1 MKSLKAGLIITVLV
15 LATVTGCKDKASL
28 TLADGQQQTLSDYK
42 GQWLVVNYFAQWCAP
57 CLREMPLLNE
67 LANQDQPAVL
77 AVSFDALS
85 SEALASI
92 SEEYQMTM
100 PIAAKL
106 TGDWPFDS
114 PRALPTTLLLD
125 PKGKLVASHQGELQ
139 PADIAEW
146 QERYWAK
153 K

>member
-1 MKSLKAGLIITVLV
+1 MNRRRHQFVMFLVVLFTLV
-15 LATVTGCKDKASL
+15 GCKDSPSL

-67 LANQDQPAVL
+67 LANQDAPAVL
-77 AVSFDALS
+77 AVSFDVLS
-85 SEALASI
+85 SEKLQQLSQQ
-92 SEEYQMTM
+92 YKMTM

-106 TGDWPFDS
+106 SGDWPFDS

-125 PKGKLVASHQGELQ
+125 PKGKLVASHQGELH
-139 PADIAEW
+139 PEDIANW
-146 QERYWAK
+146 RDKYWAK
-153 K
+153 R